1 MSFLTGTA
9 AELGLSPHH
18 LGHMRRQGR
27 AEIVHA
33 PPGGKA
39 KTWRIAE
46 PELTFGT
53 LLRKKRLAAGLTI
66 EDLADITGCSQAAIG
81 YTERDLSQPHQA
93 VLHAIFV
100 GLGLRYA
107 EFFAELDGRP
117 APERLPSKGRMSYPM
132 AVAELMNDWTGYI
145 ETREGRYIGWR
156 VLRREVEAH
165 GNDWIS
171 YCQHLDAL
179 IGGWK

>member
-9 AELGLSPHH
+9 AELGLDPAH
-18 LGHMRRQGR
+18 LGHMRRRGL

-39 KTWRIAE
+39 KTWRIVE
-46 PELTFGT
+46 PKLTFGA
-53 LLRKKRLAAGLTI
+53 LLRKKRMAAGLSI
-66 EDLADITGCSQAAIG
+66 EDLADITGCSHVAIG
-81 YTERDLSQPHQA
+81 YTERDLSQPYQV

-100 GLGLRYA
+100 GLGVRYA
-107 EFFAELDGRP
+107 EFFAELEGRP
-117 APERLPSKGRMSYPM
+117 SPERLPSTGRMSYVEATRTLKP
-132 AVAELMNDWTGYI
+132 AWTPNAQIKQG
-145 ETREGRYIGWR
+145 EHTGWR

-165 GNDWIS
+165 GNDWIA
-171 YCQHLDAL
+171 YCQRLDAL